1 MTPAAV
7 LSVRGMSGLGLAAM
21 PINNPLTWADC
32 TAMDQA

>member
-1 MTPAAV
+1 MTPTVV
-7 LSVRGMSGLGLAAM
+7 LSVRGMSVLAVAAM